1 MMTDII
7 GLTDSSQPCLL
18 RLYKERNIV
27 RERIDRC
34 LIAMSPGPIHR
45 LPPEMISEIFRHS
58 LPQLCRPDPSAAP
71 LSLCGVCSLWREITY
86 TIHDLWSHLD
96 FTSQLKPDLRPFI
109 NPTPGDFSLH
119 SPLHQ
124 WIAHS
129 RKFHLHLSFDHSDD
143 EILPNLISSV
153 LLPNVAQVFRLEI
166 LLQWRISDVPFQH
179 FFVLPPHSMRS
190 LKFLVLQGP
199 SLGTVTVFQSSPS
212 LTHLSLEDLKFAHDF
227 YEYGDLP
234 KLHPVFPWE
243 RLTHLSISR
252 WIELEVWLSVL
263 LLCPLLEVGLFS
275 IDLRD
280 QASRNIRDFGDSDD
294 ENENHI
300 CHGREFLA
308 AVGPVTLVCL
318 HELDLILV
326 CGQSFS
332 LRGVHFP
339 ALKSLRIHR
348 GHTPVLMQQQV
359 SRGANTVDQFSWR
372 NSQTFLLELR
382 SLEILSL
389 VGNVGSVKEIM
400 FLLHH
405 TPNVDFLDLNLHL
418 DYGDLFCSLTVRS
431 RSSLV
436 PRLSCLRFLLEPDDM
451 ISYSEDASHN
461 MVLSR
466 SQPNSG
472 MSMLIIVSSS
482 FRKSHYEKVKKL
494 AENARTYGRIT
505 FDVDAVSHRFI
516 PYRRCTTQSLWRT

>member
-1 MMTDII
+1 
-7 GLTDSSQPCLL
+7 
-18 RLYKERNIV
+18 
-27 RERIDRC
+27 
-34 LIAMSPGPIHR
+34 MSPGPIHR

-58 LPQLCRPDPSAAP
+58 LPRLCRPDPSATP
-71 LSLCGVCSLWREITY
+71 LSLCGVCSLWRDIAY
-86 TIHDLWSHLD
+86 TIRDLWSHLD
-96 FTSQLKPDLRPFI
+96 FTSQLKPDLGPFI
-109 NPTPGDFSLH
+109 NPTPGFSLH
-119 SPLHQ
+119 SPLDR

-129 RKFHLHLSFDHSDD
+129 RKSHLHLSFDHSDD
-143 EILPNLISSV
+143 EILPHLISSV

-166 LLQWRISDVPFQH
+166 LLQWRISDIPFQH
-179 FFVLPPHSMRS
+179 FFSLPPHSMHS

-212 LTHLSLEDLKFAHDF
+212 LTHLSLEDLKFAHNF

-234 KLHPVFPWE
+234 KLHPIFPWE
-243 RLTHLSISR
+243 RLTHLAISR

-263 LLCPLLEVGLFS
+263 LLCPSLEVGLFS

-280 QASRNIRDFGDSDD
+280 QASRNPHDFGDSDD

-300 CHGREFLA
+300 CHGREFL
-308 AVGPVTLVCL
+308 VGLGPITLPCL

-326 CGQSFS
+326 CGKSFS

-348 GHTPVLMQQQV
+348 GHTPVLKQQQV
-359 SRGANTVDQFSWR
+359 SHGANKVDQFSWR
-372 NSQTFLLELR
+372 NSQAFLLELR

-405 TPNVDFLDLNLHL
+405 TPTVDFLDLNLHL
-418 DYGDLFCSLTVRS
+418 DHGDLFRSLIVRTT
-431 RSSLV
+431 RSTLV
-436 PRLSCLRFLLEPDDM
+436 PRLSCLRFLLEPEDM
-451 ISYSEDASHN
+451 FSYSEDASHD

-466 SQPNSG
+466 SHPNSG
-472 MSMLIIVSSS
+472 MSKLIIISSS

-494 AENARTYGRIT
+494 AENACTYIGTT
-505 FDVDAVSHRFI
+505 FDVDAASHRFI
-516 PYRRCTTQSLWRT
+516 PHRRCTLQSLWRT